1 MAVLKVPSSLRQYT
15 HQQSRIDLPVAS
27 IQEALERFS
36 ESSCELHN
44 HLFSGLSLRKFVVV
58 CKNGQ
63 DIRLLD
69 GLATP
74 LESADEV
81 QIFAS
86 VAGG

>member
-1 MAVLKVPSSLRQYT
+1 MAVLKVPSSLRRYT
-15 HQQSRIDLPVAS
+15 NQQSRMTLPAHT
-27 IQEALERFS
+27 IQEALEGFAAGS
-36 ESSCELHN
+36 AELHN
-44 HLFSGLSLRKFVVV
+44 HLFSGTTLRKFVVI

-69 GLATP
+69 GLATS
-74 LESADEV
+74 LDSADEV

>member
-1 MAVLKVPSSLRQYT
+1 MAVLKVPSSLRRYT
-15 HQQSRIDLPVAS
+15 NQQSRLDLSAS
-27 IQEALERFS
+27 TIQEALDHFS
-36 ESSCELHN
+36 ASSAELRN
-44 HLFSGLSLRKFVVV
+44 HLFSGATLRKFVVI

-69 GLATP
+69 GLSTP
-74 LESADEV
+74 LDSADEV